1 MRKTVRAI
9 FNSPELLTAKE
20 ISQSEILKAL
30 LKKHLPIA
38 IEDALVANKIYAA
51 LFEINDSKHFIDIHK
66 NHWIQALETCLVWYV
81 DEEDYEMC
89 NHIKNLIHAIHDKYK
104 PKLSLKKNKKDG
116 EGF

>member
-9 FNSPELLTAKE
+9 FNSPELLTANQIAE
-20 ISQSEILKAL
+20 SEILRTL
-30 LKKHLPIA
+30 IKKQVPIA
-38 IEDALVANKIYAA
+38 IEDALVDNKIYAA
-51 LFEINDSKHFIDIHK
+51 IFEINDSKQFIEIHK
-66 NHWIQALETCLVWYV
+66 NHWEQALETCLVWYV

-104 PKLSLKKNKKDG
+104 SKLSLKKKKKDG